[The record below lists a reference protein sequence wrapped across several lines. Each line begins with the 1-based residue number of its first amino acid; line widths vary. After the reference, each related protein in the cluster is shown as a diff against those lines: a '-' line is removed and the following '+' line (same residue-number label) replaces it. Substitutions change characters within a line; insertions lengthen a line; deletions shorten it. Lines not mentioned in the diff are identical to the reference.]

1 MWVLETVECFAVFF
15 SPIVYS
21 IINVMIKIATF
32 NLNRE
37 IRVSYIIIIII
48 ATVLFHVCT
57 AKLEW

>member
-1 MWVLETVECFAVFF
+1 
-15 SPIVYS
+15 
-21 IINVMIKIATF
+21 MIKIATF